1 MCRGIVARTPR
12 VRKSRHGFLL
22 LLLSIA
28 HLPLLRHADAKILR
42 GDLVTPENWAFVA
55 RFCFLT
61 ERGTFRYHFTLGGQ
75 ERNLNLLLYYD
86 GEHQWPNVYPSNKTC
101 EEKESVL
108 DIEHGQVVPLN
119 TSMSLSSGCTR
130 GTDDVVQCDSQRRF
144 ISVRP
149 RWWFVALAD
158 CSSTN
163 GLNVSYWI
171 SLTNAPTGTFW
182 KEHFSADEFCNL
194 HFALQLR
201 SRRLLHISYKM
212 FMASLL
218 CQLLGALCEIYSYV
232 NLGLRGTPVAN
243 AYLLGQLAEAS
254 CETLT
259 LMLLLALGYTVTKSV
274 LTLPQIRWLAIFV
287 GVTAFCQIFL
297 YIYEKMNTKLN
308 FYASLLS
315 MGSAWFLCNPLTV
328 LTITIFVDRWMR
340 ESVAKASSLWMVFLG
355 HVMFLYVT
363 RPSVNNK
370 RFPFHIRTCQ
380 VMPIGGH
387 GQDHSYEPGPRTAVT
402 VFTIAQTWPYR
413 SEPH

>member
-182 KEHFSADEFCNL
+182 KEHFSADEFCKHTAAADRDRQRL
-194 HFALQLR
+194 RDPRRVQPALRAATALQAAAAHILQDVHGVPAVSTARRALRDLQLR
-201 SRRLLHISYKM
+201 EPRPEGDAGGECLSARPARGGELRDAVHDADAAARARLHGHQERPHAAADPLARDIRRRDRLLSDIPLHLRVRGVRFRIG
-212 FMASLL
+212 AVPVRVAARLL
-218 CQLLGALCEIYSYV
+218 ADRAQAHRLVRLRHALLQDHQEDEHEAQLLRLAALHGIGVVPLQPV
-232 NLGLRGTPVAN
+232 NG
-243 AYLLGQLAEAS
+243 
-254 CETLT
+254 
-259 LMLLLALGYTVTKSV
+259 
-274 LTLPQIRWLAIFV
+274 I
-287 GVTAFCQIFL
+287 
-297 YIYEKMNTKLN
+297 
-308 FYASLLS
+308 
-315 MGSAWFLCNPLTV
+315 
-328 LTITIFVDRWMR
+328 D
-340 ESVAKASSLWMVFLG
+340 
-355 HVMFLYVT
+355 HH
-363 RPSVNNK
+363 
-370 RFPFHIRTCQ
+370 HIR
-380 VMPIGGH
+380 
-387 GQDHSYEPGPRTAVT
+387 GQMDEGER
-402 VFTIAQTWPYR
+402 R
-413 SEPH
+413 